1 MRTFLTVVIFVISG
15 ASTAAEPT
23 AAELSIQLDQL
34 VTPAERDNV
43 LELLAAVDPPESVRE
58 LAGYDEWQH
67 EMGGGLHGLMADQ
80 SAELAGLPI
89 PADELSRLQAA
100 VVLAQLRHDN
110 LLKLEE
116 FDVAIDFTGQGIEAR
131 AEIESPEGIRVTLDA
146 SAVQGFVAAIADGR
160 VDEAEAQ
167 RLAAL
172 PTNTEMI
179 RHRQDLGYMPEPV
192 VTAEGLAELLVRA
205 GSGRAVDRLWSW
217 INPFH
222 FFGYADLV
230 NQTTRYDRMMKTLD
244 DNRRVLT
251 GTAAG
256 RIASYLPEGVEVNEV
271 FALTVGCLIRGWAT
285 FDMSG
290 LNVEQV
296 KDDWPR
302 LQRTMTEEVYHRV
315 QLKMV
320 PTRSGEPARGF
331 EDLVVEL
338 DDPGLSK
345 LYEALMYTV
354 LEGSAN
360 LVANPAPGVD
370 DEQKARAGAELFD
383 RFVDEVIYQ
392 GRIDEA
398 DALISQGLKNNGP
411 MYALGFRMAVIVERH
426 DGAAAIG
433 TLLQQGP
440 VAFAQRALE
449 LAAKCGIALVGAD
462 TAAAV
467 ARLAE
472 AFHERGRHAGGR
484 DHDRDRGGVIG

>member
-1 MRTFLTVVIFVISG
+1 MRTLLTIAVFVFSG
-15 ASTAAEPT
+15 VATAAEPT
-23 AAELSIQLDQL
+23 AAELSNQLDQL
-34 VTPAERDNV
+34 VTSAERDTV

-67 EMGGGLHGLMADQ
+67 ERGGGLHGLMADQ
-80 SAELAGLPI
+80 SVELAGLAI
-89 PADELSRLQAA
+89 PVDELSRLQAA

-131 AEIESPEGIRVTLDA
+131 ADLESPAGIRVALDA

-160 VDEAEAQ
+160 VDEAEAH

-205 GSGRAVDRLWSW
+205 GSGHAVDRLWSW
-217 INPFH
+217 INPFN

-230 NQTTRYDRMMKTLD
+230 NQTTQYDRMMNTLD
-244 DNRRVLT
+244 DNPGALS
-251 GTAAG
+251 GTIVD
-256 RIASYLPEGVEVNEV
+256 RIAPYVPDGVKVDET
-271 FALTVGCLIRGWAT
+271 FAFTVGCLIRGWAT
-285 FDMSG
+285 FEMSG
-290 LNVEQV
+290 LNIEQV
-296 KDDWPR
+296 KDRWQR

-320 PTRSGEPARGF
+320 PTESGEPARDF
-331 EDLVVEL
+331 EDLSFKL
-338 DDPGLSK
+338 DDAGLSK

-360 LVANPAPGVD
+360 LVAGPYPGVE
-370 DEQKARAGAELFD
+370 DEQRARDGAELFD
-383 RFVDEVIYQ
+383 RFVEEVVDQ
-392 GRIDEA
+392 GQIDNA
-398 DALISQGLKNNGP
+398 DTLINQGLRNNGP

-449 LAAKCGIALVGAD
+449 LAAGEDIQLVSKD
-462 TAAAV
+462 TATAL
-467 ARLAE
+467 ARLAD
-472 AFHERGRHAGGR
+472 ALDERGGHSGGSPR
-484 DHDRDRGGVIG
+484 N